1 MVQKSNQVAVTASEP
16 HEVTGYRA
24 FKLGQFE
31 FSRDSYFATIKW
43 PSNGQVRT
51 HQIYVDEFLRAM
63 MRDVA

>member
-31 FSRDSYFATIKW
+31 FSRDSYFAT
-43 PSNGQVRT
+43 G
-51 HQIYVDEFLRAM
+51 
-63 MRDVA
+63 VAPVNQDTQTPLS